1 MAISKSTKDNWESE
15 INKKGGVSIE
25 KQLAV
30 PYTEEDSYAA
40 LIKTVDKINYGKIF
54 DEDKESKAMLFGI
67 QQSVMARALNFKGYA
82 YVEAIGSDASMLYLK
97 VKKAN
102 ADAIIEE
109 LFNLFTDILEKDYT
123 KTTTT
128 ESLIAR
134 TNVKGQDVETA
145 VYGSDEYNKIRYKNK
160 NRGSTWSGVITL
172 IVGLVMFLGAAS
184 GNYVL
189 RGTNSSEA
197 LLVVSLLVMAYGG
210 YKIYSATK
218 SNDAPNTKNP
228 QPVKQNTKTLS
239 EKTSK
244 PETEKRKVQSKTTPK
259 KTSKPEPE
267 RKVHSKTTPK
277 KTSKPEPERKVQSKT
292 SPTKTSNNNKT
303 IAIVAIAVIALIAII
318 GFGLINSGSDNT
330 YSDSSYNS
338 GQSGFGSSVD
348 LSNTKIIITDAHN
361 DKAGWCFVWGYV
373 DPIPADSDY
382 SMLRTYY
389 YDAKGKIITYHDSQ
403 INQSSQVGDS
413 YILDDCDM
421 NHKKVAEVSVTLYD
435 SAHNNVTTATSKVK

>member
-30 PYTEEDSYAA
+30 PYTEDDSYAA

-244 PETEKRKVQSKTTPK
+244 PEPEKRKVQSKTTPK
-259 KTSKPEPE
+259 KTSKL
-267 RKVHSKTTPK
+267 
-277 KTSKPEPERKVQSKT
+277 EPERKVQSKT
-292 SPTKTSNNNKT
+292 TPKKTSNNNKT
-303 IAIVAIAVIALIAII
+303 IAIVAIAVIALIAIV

-330 YSDSSYNS
+330 YSGSSYNS
-338 GQSGFGSSVD
+338 GQSGFGSSAD
-348 LSNTKIIITDAHN
+348 LSNTKIIITDAHDN
-361 DKAGWCFVWGYV
+361 AGWCFVWGYV
-373 DPIPADSDY
+373 DPVPADSDY

-389 YDAKGKIITYHDSQ
+389 YDTKGNIITYHDSQ
-403 INQSSQVGDS
+403 INQSSKVGDS

-421 NHKKVAEVSVTLYD
+421 NKKKVAEVSVTLFD
-435 SAHNNVTTATSKVK
+435 SAHNNVTTATYKVK

>member
-1 MAISKSTKDNWESE
+1 MAISKSAKDNWESE

-267 RKVHSKTTPK
+267 RKV
-277 KTSKPEPERKVQSKT
+277 QSKT

-338 GQSGFGSSVD
+338 GQSGFGSSAD
-348 LSNTKIIITDAHN
+348 LSNTKIIITDAHDN
-361 DKAGWCFVWGYV
+361 AGWCFVWGYV
-373 DPIPADSDY
+373 DPVPADSDY

-389 YDAKGKIITYHDSQ
+389 YDAKGNIITYHDSQ

-435 SAHNNVTTATSKVK
+435 SAHNNVTTATYKVK

>member
-1 MAISKSTKDNWESE
+1 MAISKSAKDNWESE

-244 PETEKRKVQSKTTPK
+244 PEPEKRKVQSETTTKAQPEKRKVQSKT
-259 KTSKPEPE
+259 
-267 RKVHSKTTPK
+267 
-277 KTSKPEPERKVQSKT
+277 
-292 SPTKTSNNNKT
+292 SPAKTSNNNKT
-303 IAIVAIAVIALIAII
+303 IAIVAIAAIALIAIV

-348 LSNTKIIITDAHN
+348 LSNTKIMITDAHN

-413 YILDDCDM
+413 YILDGCDVDK
-421 NHKKVAEVSVTLYD
+421 KKVSEVSVTLYD

>member
-267 RKVHSKTTPK
+267 RKVQSKTTPK
-277 KTSKPEPERKVQSKT
+277 
-292 SPTKTSNNNKT
+292 KTSNNNKT

-338 GQSGFGSSVD
+338 GQSGFGSSAD
-348 LSNTKIIITDAHN
+348 LSNTKIIITDAHDN
-361 DKAGWCFVWGYV
+361 AGWCFVWGYV
-373 DPIPADSDY
+373 DPVPADSDY

-389 YDAKGKIITYHDSQ
+389 YDAKGNIITYHDSQ

>member
-30 PYTEEDSYAA
+30 PYTDEDSYAA

-82 YVEAIGSDASMLYLK
+82 YVESIGSDASMLYMK

-244 PETEKRKVQSKTTPK
+244 PEPERKVQSKTSPT
-259 KTSKPEPE
+259 
-267 RKVHSKTTPK
+267 

-292 SPTKTSNNNKT
+292 TPKKTSNNNKT

-338 GQSGFGSSVD
+338 GQSGFGSSAD
-348 LSNTKIIITDAHN
+348 LSNTKIMITDAHDN
-361 DKAGWCFVWGYV
+361 AGWCFVWGYV
-373 DPIPADSDY
+373 DPVPADSDY

-389 YDAKGKIITYHDSQ
+389 YDAKGNIITYHDSQ

-435 SAHNNVTTATSKVK
+435 SAHNNVTTATYKVK

>member
-15 INKKGGVSIE
+15 INKRGGVSIE

-267 RKVHSKTTPK
+267 RKVQSKTTPK
-277 KTSKPEPERKVQSKT
+277 
-292 SPTKTSNNNKT
+292 KTSNNNKT

-338 GQSGFGSSVD
+338 GQSGFGSSAD
-348 LSNTKIIITDAHN
+348 LSNTKIIITDAHDN
-361 DKAGWCFVWGYV
+361 AGWCFVWGYV
-373 DPIPADSDY
+373 DPVPADSDY

-389 YDAKGKIITYHDSQ
+389 YDAKGNIITYHDSQ

-435 SAHNNVTTATSKVK
+435 SAHNNVTTATYKVK

>member
-1 MAISKSTKDNWESE
+1 MAISKSAKDNWESE
-15 INKKGGVSIE
+15 INKRGGVSIE

-267 RKVHSKTTPK
+267 RKV
-277 KTSKPEPERKVQSKT
+277 QSKT

-303 IAIVAIAVIALIAII
+303 IAIVAIAVIALIAIV

-338 GQSGFGSSVD
+338 GQSGFGSSAD
-348 LSNTKIIITDAHN
+348 LSNTKIIITDAHDN
-361 DKAGWCFVWGYV
+361 AGWCFVWGYV
-373 DPIPADSDY
+373 DPVPADSDY

-389 YDAKGKIITYHDSQ
+389 YDAKGNIITYHDSQ

>member
-228 QPVKQNTKTLS
+228 QPVKQNTKPLS

-259 KTSKPEPE
+259 KTSN
-267 RKVHSKTTPK
+267 
-277 KTSKPEPERKVQSKT
+277 PEPERKVQSKT

-338 GQSGFGSSVD
+338 GQSGFGSSAD
-348 LSNTKIIITDAHN
+348 LSNTKIIITDAHDN
-361 DKAGWCFVWGYV
+361 AGWCFVWGYV
-373 DPIPADSDY
+373 DPVPADSDY

-389 YDAKGKIITYHDSQ
+389 YDAKGNIITYHDSQ

>member
-15 INKKGGVSIE
+15 INKKGGLIIE

-244 PETEKRKVQSKTTPK
+244 PEPEKRKVQSETTTKAQPEKRKVQSETTTKAQPEKRKVQSKT
-259 KTSKPEPE
+259 
-267 RKVHSKTTPK
+267 
-277 KTSKPEPERKVQSKT
+277 
-292 SPTKTSNNNKT
+292 SPAKTSNNNKT
-303 IAIVAIAVIALIAII
+303 IAIVAIAAIALIAIV

-338 GQSGFGSSVD
+338 GQSGFGSSAD
-348 LSNTKIIITDAHN
+348 LSNTKIIITDAHDN
-361 DKAGWCFVWGYV
+361 AGWCFVWGYV
-373 DPIPADSDY
+373 DPVPADSDY

-389 YDAKGKIITYHDSQ
+389 YDAKGNIITYHDSQ

>member
-1 MAISKSTKDNWESE
+1 MAISKSAKDNWESE
-15 INKKGGVSIE
+15 INKRGGVSIE

-218 SNDAPNTKNP
+218 SNDTPNTKNP

-244 PETEKRKVQSKTTPK
+244 PEPEKRKVQSETTTKAQPEKRKVQSKT
-259 KTSKPEPE
+259 
-267 RKVHSKTTPK
+267 
-277 KTSKPEPERKVQSKT
+277 
-292 SPTKTSNNNKT
+292 SPAKTSNNNKT

-338 GQSGFGSSVD
+338 GQSGFGSSAD
-348 LSNTKIIITDAHN
+348 LSNTKIIITDAHDN
-361 DKAGWCFVWGYV
+361 AGWCFVWGYV
-373 DPIPADSDY
+373 DPVPADSDY

-389 YDAKGKIITYHDSQ
+389 YDAKGNIITYHDSQ

>member
-244 PETEKRKVQSKTTPK
+244 PEPEKRKVQSETTTK
-259 KTSKPEPE
+259 AQPE
-267 RKVHSKTTPK
+267 K
-277 KTSKPEPERKVQSKT
+277 RKVQSKT

-338 GQSGFGSSVD
+338 GQSGFGSSAD
-348 LSNTKIIITDAHN
+348 LSNTKIIITDAHDN
-361 DKAGWCFVWGYV
+361 AGWCFVWGYV
-373 DPIPADSDY
+373 DPVPADSDY

-389 YDAKGKIITYHDSQ
+389 YDAKGNIITYHDSQ

>member
-15 INKKGGVSIE
+15 INKRGGVSIE

-218 SNDAPNTKNP
+218 SNDAPNSKNP

-259 KTSKPEPE
+259 
-267 RKVHSKTTPK
+267 
-277 KTSKPEPERKVQSKT
+277 
-292 SPTKTSNNNKT
+292 KTSNNNKT

-338 GQSGFGSSVD
+338 GQSGFGSSSD
-348 LSNTKIIITDAHN
+348 LSNTKIIITDAHDN
-361 DKAGWCFVWGYV
+361 AGWCFVWGYV
-373 DPIPADSDY
+373 DPVPADSDY

-389 YDAKGKIITYHDSQ
+389 YDAKGNIITYHDSQ

-435 SAHNNVTTATSKVK
+435 SAHNNVTTATYKVK

>member
-145 VYGSDEYNKIRYKNK
+145 VYGSDEYNKNRYKNK
-160 NRGSTWSGVITL
+160 NRGSAWSGVITL

-267 RKVHSKTTPK
+267 RKV
-277 KTSKPEPERKVQSKT
+277 QSKT

-338 GQSGFGSSVD
+338 GQSGFGSSAD
-348 LSNTKIIITDAHN
+348 LSNTKIIITDAHDN
-361 DKAGWCFVWGYV
+361 AGWCFVWGYV
-373 DPIPADSDY
+373 DPVPADSDY

-389 YDAKGKIITYHDSQ
+389 YDAKGNIITYHDSQ

>member
-82 YVEAIGSDASMLYLK
+82 YVESIGSDASMLYLK

-102 ADAIIEE
+102 ANAIIEE

-244 PETEKRKVQSKTTPK
+244 PEPEKRKIQSETTTKAQPEKRKVQSKT
-259 KTSKPEPE
+259 
-267 RKVHSKTTPK
+267 
-277 KTSKPEPERKVQSKT
+277 
-292 SPTKTSNNNKT
+292 SPAKTSNNNKT
-303 IAIVAIAVIALIAII
+303 IAIVAIAAIALIAIV

-338 GQSGFGSSVD
+338 GQPGFGSSVD

-413 YILDDCDM
+413 YILDGCDVDK
-421 NHKKVAEVSVTLYD
+421 KKVAEVSVTLYD

>member
-30 PYTEEDSYAA
+30 PYTEDDSYAA

-128 ESLIAR
+128 ESLIAK

-239 EKTSK
+239 EKTPK
-244 PETEKRKVQSKTTPK
+244 PEPEKRKVQSKTTPK
-259 KTSKPEPE
+259 
-267 RKVHSKTTPK
+267 
-277 KTSKPEPERKVQSKT
+277 
-292 SPTKTSNNNKT
+292 KTSNNNKT
-303 IAIVAIAVIALIAII
+303 IAIVAIAVIALIAIV

-330 YSDSSYNS
+330 YSGSSYNS
-338 GQSGFGSSVD
+338 GQSGFGSSAD
-348 LSNTKIIITDAHN
+348 LSNTKIIITDAHDN
-361 DKAGWCFVWGYV
+361 AGWCFVWGYV
-373 DPIPADSDY
+373 DPVPADSDY

-389 YDAKGKIITYHDSQ
+389 YDAKGNIITYHDSQ
-403 INQSSQVGDS
+403 INQSSKVGDS

-421 NHKKVAEVSVTLYD
+421 NKKKVAEVSVTLFD
-435 SAHNNVTTATSKVK
+435 SAHNNVTTATYKVK

>member
-15 INKKGGVSIE
+15 INKRGGVSIE

-267 RKVHSKTTPK
+267 RKV
-277 KTSKPEPERKVQSKT
+277 QSKT

-303 IAIVAIAVIALIAII
+303 IAIVAIAVIALIAIV

-338 GQSGFGSSVD
+338 GQSGFGSSAD
-348 LSNTKIIITDAHN
+348 LSNTKIIITDAHDN
-361 DKAGWCFVWGYV
+361 AGWCFVWGYV
-373 DPIPADSDY
+373 DPVPADSDY

-389 YDAKGKIITYHDSQ
+389 YDAKGNIITYHDSQ

>member
-30 PYTEEDSYAA
+30 PYTEDDSYAA

-160 NRGSTWSGVITL
+160 NRGSAWSGVITL

-244 PETEKRKVQSKTTPK
+244 PEPEKRKVQSKTTPK

-267 RKVHSKTTPK
+267 RKVQSKTTPK
-277 KTSKPEPERKVQSKT
+277 
-292 SPTKTSNNNKT
+292 KTSNNNKT
-303 IAIVAIAVIALIAII
+303 IAIVAIAVIALIAIV

-330 YSDSSYNS
+330 YSGSSYNS
-338 GQSGFGSSVD
+338 GQSGFGSSAD
-348 LSNTKIIITDAHN
+348 LSNTKIIITDAHDN
-361 DKAGWCFVWGYV
+361 AGWCFVWGYV
-373 DPIPADSDY
+373 DPVPADSDY

-389 YDAKGKIITYHDSQ
+389 YDAKGNIITYHDSQ
-403 INQSSQVGDS
+403 INQSSKVGDS

-421 NHKKVAEVSVTLYD
+421 NKKKVAEVSVTLFD
-435 SAHNNVTTATSKVK
+435 SAHNNVTTATYKVK

>member
-1 MAISKSTKDNWESE
+1 MAISKSAKDNWESE
-15 INKKGGVSIE
+15 INKRGGVSIE

-259 KTSKPEPE
+259 KTSN
-267 RKVHSKTTPK
+267 
-277 KTSKPEPERKVQSKT
+277 PEPERKVQSKT

-330 YSDSSYNS
+330 YSGSSYNS
-338 GQSGFGSSVD
+338 GQSGFGSSAD
-348 LSNTKIIITDAHN
+348 LSNTKIIITDAHDN
-361 DKAGWCFVWGYV
+361 AGWCFVWGYV
-373 DPIPADSDY
+373 DPVPADSDY

-389 YDAKGKIITYHDSQ
+389 YDAKGNIITYHDSQ

>member
-54 DEDKESKAMLFGI
+54 DEDKEAKAMLFGI

-244 PETEKRKVQSKTTPK
+244 PEPEKRKVQSETTTK
-259 KTSKPEPE
+259 AQPE
-267 RKVHSKTTPK
+267 K
-277 KTSKPEPERKVQSKT
+277 RKVQSKT

-338 GQSGFGSSVD
+338 GQSGFGSSAD
-348 LSNTKIIITDAHN
+348 LSNTKIIITDAHDN
-361 DKAGWCFVWGYV
+361 AGWCFVWGYV
-373 DPIPADSDY
+373 DPVPADSDY

-389 YDAKGKIITYHDSQ
+389 YDAKGNIITYHDSQ

>member
-1 MAISKSTKDNWESE
+1 MAISKSAKDNWESE
-15 INKKGGVSIE
+15 INKRGGVSIE

-244 PETEKRKVQSKTTPK
+244 PEPEKRKVQSETTTKAQPEKRKVQSKT
-259 KTSKPEPE
+259 
-267 RKVHSKTTPK
+267 
-277 KTSKPEPERKVQSKT
+277 
-292 SPTKTSNNNKT
+292 SPAKTSNNNKT
-303 IAIVAIAVIALIAII
+303 IAIVAIAAIALIAIV

-338 GQSGFGSSVD
+338 GQPGFGSSVD
-348 LSNTKIIITDAHN
+348 LSNTKIMITDAHN

-413 YILDDCDM
+413 YILDGCDVDK
-421 NHKKVAEVSVTLYD
+421 KKVSEVSVTLYD

>member
-1 MAISKSTKDNWESE
+1 MAISKSAKDNWESE

-40 LIKTVDKINYGKIF
+40 LMKTVDKITHGKIF
-54 DEDKESKAMLFGI
+54 DEDKEAKAMLFGI
-67 QQSVMARALNFKGYA
+67 QQSVVARALNFKGYA
-82 YVEAIGSDASMLYLK
+82 YVESIGSDASMLYLK

-145 VYGSDEYNKIRYKNK
+145 VYGSDEYNKNRYKNK

-244 PETEKRKVQSKTTPK
+244 PE
-259 KTSKPEPE
+259 
-267 RKVHSKTTPK
+267 
-277 KTSKPEPERKVQSKT
+277 PERKVQSKT

-303 IAIVAIAVIALIAII
+303 IAIVAIAVIALIAIV

-338 GQSGFGSSVD
+338 GQSGFGSSAD
-348 LSNTKIIITDAHN
+348 LSNTKIIITDAHDN
-361 DKAGWCFVWGYV
+361 AGWCFVWGYV
-373 DPIPADSDY
+373 DPVPADSDY

-389 YDAKGKIITYHDSQ
+389 YDAKGNIITYHDSQ
-403 INQSSQVGDS
+403 INQSSKVGDS

-421 NHKKVAEVSVTLYD
+421 NKKKVAEVSVTLFD
-435 SAHNNVTTATSKVK
+435 SAHNNVTTATYKVK

>member
-244 PETEKRKVQSKTTPK
+244 PEPERKVQSKTTPK
-259 KTSKPEPE
+259 
-267 RKVHSKTTPK
+267 
-277 KTSKPEPERKVQSKT
+277 
-292 SPTKTSNNNKT
+292 KTSNNNKT
-303 IAIVAIAVIALIAII
+303 IAIVAIAVIALIAIV

-338 GQSGFGSSVD
+338 GQSGFGSSAD
-348 LSNTKIIITDAHN
+348 LSNTKIIITDAHDN
-361 DKAGWCFVWGYV
+361 AGWCFVWGYV
-373 DPIPADSDY
+373 DPVPADSDY

-389 YDAKGKIITYHDSQ
+389 YDAKGNIITYHDSQ

-421 NHKKVAEVSVTLYD
+421 NHKKVAEVSVTLFD
-435 SAHNNVTTATSKVK
+435 SAHNNVTTATYKVK

>member
-259 KTSKPEPE
+259 KTSN
-267 RKVHSKTTPK
+267 
-277 KTSKPEPERKVQSKT
+277 PEPERKVQSKT

-318 GFGLINSGSDNT
+318 GFGLINSCSDNT

-338 GQSGFGSSVD
+338 GQSGFGSSAD
-348 LSNTKIIITDAHN
+348 LSNTKIIITDAHDN
-361 DKAGWCFVWGYV
+361 AGWCFVWGYV
-373 DPIPADSDY
+373 DPVPADSDY

-389 YDAKGKIITYHDSQ
+389 YDAKGNIITYHDSQ

>member
-1 MAISKSTKDNWESE
+1 MAISKSAKDNWESE
-15 INKKGGVSIE
+15 INKRGGVSIE

-244 PETEKRKVQSKTTPK
+244 PEPEKRKVQSETTTKAQPEKRKVQSETTTKAQPEKRKVQSKT
-259 KTSKPEPE
+259 
-267 RKVHSKTTPK
+267 
-277 KTSKPEPERKVQSKT
+277 
-292 SPTKTSNNNKT
+292 SPAKTSNNNKT
-303 IAIVAIAVIALIAII
+303 IAIVAIAVIALIAIV

-338 GQSGFGSSVD
+338 GQSGFGSSAD
-348 LSNTKIIITDAHN
+348 LSNTKIIITDAHDN
-361 DKAGWCFVWGYV
+361 AGWCFVWGYV

-389 YDAKGKIITYHDSQ
+389 YDAKGNIITYHDSQ

>member
-1 MAISKSTKDNWESE
+1 MAISESTKDNWESE
-15 INKKGGVSIE
+15 INKKGGASIE

-30 PYTEEDSYAA
+30 PYTEDDSYAA
-40 LIKTVDKINYGKIF
+40 LMKTVDKITHKKIF
-54 DEDKESKAMLFGI
+54 DEDKESKALLFGI
-67 QQSVMARALNFKGYA
+67 QQSVVARALNFKGYA

-244 PETEKRKVQSKTTPK
+244 PEPEKRKVQSKTTPK

-267 RKVHSKTTPK
+267 RKVQSKTTPK
-277 KTSKPEPERKVQSKT
+277 KTST
-292 SPTKTSNNNKT
+292 NNKT
-303 IAIVAIAVIALIAII
+303 IAIVAIAVIALIAIV
-318 GFGLINSGSDNT
+318 GFGLINSGPDNT
-330 YSDSSYNS
+330 YSGSSYNS
-338 GQSGFGSSVD
+338 GQSGFGSSAD
-348 LSNTKIIITDAHN
+348 LSNTKIIITDAHDN
-361 DKAGWCFVWGYV
+361 AGWCFVWGYV
-373 DPIPADSDY
+373 DPVPADSDY

-389 YDAKGKIITYHDSQ
+389 YDAKGNIITYHDSQ
-403 INQSSQVGDS
+403 INQSSKVGDS

-421 NHKKVAEVSVTLYD
+421 NKKKVAEVSVTLFD
-435 SAHNNVTTATSKVK
+435 SAHNNVTTATYKVK

>member
-1 MAISKSTKDNWESE
+1 MAISKSAKDNWESE
-15 INKKGGVSIE
+15 INKRGGVSIE

-244 PETEKRKVQSKTTPK
+244 PEPEKRKVQSETTTKAQPEKRKVQSKT
-259 KTSKPEPE
+259 
-267 RKVHSKTTPK
+267 
-277 KTSKPEPERKVQSKT
+277 
-292 SPTKTSNNNKT
+292 SPAKTSNNNKT
-303 IAIVAIAVIALIAII
+303 IAIVAIAAIALIAIV

-338 GQSGFGSSVD
+338 GQSGFGSSAD
-348 LSNTKIIITDAHN
+348 LSNTKIIITDAHDN
-361 DKAGWCFVWGYV
+361 AGWCFVWGYV

-389 YDAKGKIITYHDSQ
+389 YDAKGNIITYHDSQ

>member
-1 MAISKSTKDNWESE
+1 MAISKSAKDNWESE

-267 RKVHSKTTPK
+267 RKV
-277 KTSKPEPERKVQSKT
+277 QSKT
-292 SPTKTSNNNKT
+292 SPAKTSNNNKT

-318 GFGLINSGSDNT
+318 GFGLINSDSDNT

-338 GQSGFGSSVD
+338 GQSGFGSSAD
-348 LSNTKIIITDAHN
+348 LSNTKIIITDAHDN
-361 DKAGWCFVWGYV
+361 AGWCFVWGYV
-373 DPIPADSDY
+373 DPVPADSDY

-389 YDAKGKIITYHDSQ
+389 YDAKGNIITYHDSQ

>member
-30 PYTEEDSYAA
+30 PYTEDDSYAA

-82 YVEAIGSDASMLYLK
+82 YVEAIGSDASMLYMK

-145 VYGSDEYNKIRYKNK
+145 VYGSDEYNKTRYKNK

-244 PETEKRKVQSKTTPK
+244 PEPEKRKVQSKTTPK
-259 KTSKPEPE
+259 KTSKL
-267 RKVHSKTTPK
+267 
-277 KTSKPEPERKVQSKT
+277 EPERKVQSKT
-292 SPTKTSNNNKT
+292 TPKKTSNNNKT
-303 IAIVAIAVIALIAII
+303 IAIVAIAVIALIAIV

-330 YSDSSYNS
+330 YSSSSYNS
-338 GQSGFGSSVD
+338 GQSGFGSSAD
-348 LSNTKIIITDAHN
+348 LSNTKIIITDAHDN
-361 DKAGWCFVWGYV
+361 AGWCFVWGYV
-373 DPIPADSDY
+373 DPVPADSDY

-389 YDAKGKIITYHDSQ
+389 YDAKGNIITYHDSQ
-403 INQSSQVGDS
+403 INQSSKVGDS

-421 NHKKVAEVSVTLYD
+421 NKKKVAEVSVTLFD
-435 SAHNNVTTATSKVK
+435 SAHNNVTTATYKVK

>member
-1 MAISKSTKDNWESE
+1 MAISKSAKDNWESE
-15 INKKGGVSIE
+15 INKRGGVSIE

-244 PETEKRKVQSKTTPK
+244 PE
-259 KTSKPEPE
+259 
-267 RKVHSKTTPK
+267 
-277 KTSKPEPERKVQSKT
+277 PERKVQSKT

-303 IAIVAIAVIALIAII
+303 IAIVAIAVIALIAIV

-338 GQSGFGSSVD
+338 GQSGFGSSAD
-348 LSNTKIIITDAHN
+348 LSNTKIIITDAHDN
-361 DKAGWCFVWGYV
+361 AGWCFVWGYV
-373 DPIPADSDY
+373 DPVPADSDY

-389 YDAKGKIITYHDSQ
+389 YDAKGNIITYHDSQ

>member
-82 YVEAIGSDASMLYLK
+82 YVESIGSDASMLYLK

-259 KTSKPEPE
+259 KTSN
-267 RKVHSKTTPK
+267 
-277 KTSKPEPERKVQSKT
+277 PEPERKVQSKT

-338 GQSGFGSSVD
+338 GQPGFGSSVD
-348 LSNTKIIITDAHN
+348 LSNTKIMITDAHN

-413 YILDDCDM
+413 YILDGCDVDK
-421 NHKKVAEVSVTLYD
+421 KKVAEVSVTLYD

>member
-244 PETEKRKVQSKTTPK
+244 PEPEKRKVQSKTTPK
-259 KTSKPEPE
+259 KTSKL
-267 RKVHSKTTPK
+267 
-277 KTSKPEPERKVQSKT
+277 EPERKVQSKT
-292 SPTKTSNNNKT
+292 TPKKTSNNNKT
-303 IAIVAIAVIALIAII
+303 IAIVAIAVIALIAIV

-330 YSDSSYNS
+330 YSGSSYNS
-338 GQSGFGSSVD
+338 GQSGFGSSAD
-348 LSNTKIIITDAHN
+348 LSNTKIIITDAHDN
-361 DKAGWCFVWGYV
+361 AGWCFVWGYV
-373 DPIPADSDY
+373 DPVPADSDY

-389 YDAKGKIITYHDSQ
+389 YDTKGNIITYHDSQ
-403 INQSSQVGDS
+403 INQSSKVGDS

-421 NHKKVAEVSVTLYD
+421 NKKKVAEVSVTLFD
-435 SAHNNVTTATSKVK
+435 SAHNNVTTATYKVK

>member
-1 MAISKSTKDNWESE
+1 MAISKSAKDNWESE
-15 INKKGGVSIE
+15 INKRGGVSIE

-145 VYGSDEYNKIRYKNK
+145 VYGSDEYNKNRYKNK

-244 PETEKRKVQSKTTPK
+244 PETE
-259 KTSKPEPE
+259 
-267 RKVHSKTTPK
+267 
-277 KTSKPEPERKVQSKT
+277 RKVQSKT

-338 GQSGFGSSVD
+338 GQPGFGSSVD
-348 LSNTKIIITDAHN
+348 LSNTKIMITDAHN

-389 YDAKGKIITYHDSQ
+389 YDAKGNIITYHDSQ

-435 SAHNNVTTATSKVK
+435 SAHNNVTTATYKVK

>member
-1 MAISKSTKDNWESE
+1 MAISKSAKDNWESE
-15 INKKGGVSIE
+15 INKRGGVSIE

-267 RKVHSKTTPK
+267 RKV
-277 KTSKPEPERKVQSKT
+277 QSKT

-338 GQSGFGSSVD
+338 GQSGFGSSAD
-348 LSNTKIIITDAHN
+348 LSNTKIIITDAHDN
-361 DKAGWCFVWGYV
+361 AGWCFVWGYV
-373 DPIPADSDY
+373 DPVPADSDY

-389 YDAKGKIITYHDSQ
+389 YDAKGNIITYHDSQ

>member
-30 PYTEEDSYAA
+30 PYTEDDSYAA

-82 YVEAIGSDASMLYLK
+82 YVEAIGSDASMLYMK

-244 PETEKRKVQSKTTPK
+244 PEPEKRKVQSKTTPK

-267 RKVHSKTTPK
+267 RKVQSKTTPK
-277 KTSKPEPERKVQSKT
+277 
-292 SPTKTSNNNKT
+292 KTSNNNKT
-303 IAIVAIAVIALIAII
+303 IAIVAIAVIALIAIV

-330 YSDSSYNS
+330 YSSSSYNS
-338 GQSGFGSSVD
+338 GQSGFGSSAD
-348 LSNTKIIITDAHN
+348 LSNTKIIITDAHDN
-361 DKAGWCFVWGYV
+361 AGWCFVWGYV
-373 DPIPADSDY
+373 DPVPADSDY

-389 YDAKGKIITYHDSQ
+389 YDAKGNIITYHDSQ
-403 INQSSQVGDS
+403 INQSSKVGDS

-421 NHKKVAEVSVTLYD
+421 NKKKVAEVSVTLFD
-435 SAHNNVTTATSKVK
+435 SAHNNVTTATYKVK

>member
-1 MAISKSTKDNWESE
+1 MAISKPTKDNWESE

-30 PYTEEDSYAA
+30 PYTEDDSYAA

-267 RKVHSKTTPK
+267 RKV
-277 KTSKPEPERKVQSKT
+277 QSKT
-292 SPTKTSNNNKT
+292 SPTKTSHNNKT
-303 IAIVAIAVIALIAII
+303 IAIVAIAVIALIAIV

-330 YSDSSYNS
+330 YSGSSYNS
-338 GQSGFGSSVD
+338 GQSGFGSSAD
-348 LSNTKIIITDAHN
+348 LSNTKIIITDAHDN
-361 DKAGWCFVWGYV
+361 AGWCFVWGYV
-373 DPIPADSDY
+373 DPVPADSDY

-389 YDAKGKIITYHDSQ
+389 YDAKGNIITYHDSQ
-403 INQSSQVGDS
+403 INQSSKVGDS

-421 NHKKVAEVSVTLYD
+421 NKKKVAEVSVTLFD
-435 SAHNNVTTATSKVK
+435 SAHNNVTTATYKVK

>member
-244 PETEKRKVQSKTTPK
+244 PE
-259 KTSKPEPE
+259 PE
-267 RKVHSKTTPK
+267 RKVQSKTTPK

-338 GQSGFGSSVD
+338 GQSGFGSSAD
-348 LSNTKIIITDAHN
+348 LSNTKIIITDAHDN
-361 DKAGWCFVWGYV
+361 AGWCFVWGYV
-373 DPIPADSDY
+373 DPVPADSDY

-389 YDAKGKIITYHDSQ
+389 YDAKGNIITYHDSQ

>member
-1 MAISKSTKDNWESE
+1 MAISKSAKDNWESE
-15 INKKGGVSIE
+15 INKRGGVSIE

-259 KTSKPEPE
+259 KTSN
-267 RKVHSKTTPK
+267 
-277 KTSKPEPERKVQSKT
+277 PEPERKVQSKT

-338 GQSGFGSSVD
+338 GQSGFGSSAD
-348 LSNTKIIITDAHN
+348 LSNTKIMITDAHDN
-361 DKAGWCFVWGYV
+361 AGWCFVWGYV
-373 DPIPADSDY
+373 DPVPADSDY

-389 YDAKGKIITYHDSQ
+389 YDAKGNIITYHDSQ

-435 SAHNNVTTATSKVK
+435 SAHNNVTTATYKVK

>member
-218 SNDAPNTKNP
+218 SNDTPNTKNP

-244 PETEKRKVQSKTTPK
+244 PEPEKRKVQSETTTKAQPK
-259 KTSKPEPE
+259 K
-267 RKVHSKTTPK
+267 
-277 KTSKPEPERKVQSKT
+277 RKVQSKT
-292 SPTKTSNNNKT
+292 SPAKTSNNNKT

-338 GQSGFGSSVD
+338 GQSGFGSSAD
-348 LSNTKIIITDAHN
+348 LSNTKIIITDAHDN
-361 DKAGWCFVWGYV
+361 AGWCFVWGYV
-373 DPIPADSDY
+373 DPVPADSDY

-389 YDAKGKIITYHDSQ
+389 YDAKGNIITYHDSQ